1 MKNAVVRTVLLAALV
16 VVAQQSIHAEDFSPL
31 PFGVKLGGQDAKAE
45 KGKTYAAIAEPV
57 ANDAELEV
65 DIKDA
70 KMVIV
75 NFFPADEKGEVKPG
89 ATAAVLILQG
99 KNKGPINKT
108 MTNKAL
114 EAGTYRA
121 NIVGDGKTSI
131 IVFKVK

>member
-1 MKNAVVRTVLLAALV
+1 MKNTVLRTILFAAFIL
-16 VVAQQSIHAEDFSPL
+16 VAQQSLHAEDFTPL

-45 KGKTYAAIAEPV
+45 KGKTFATIADPV
-57 ANDAELEV
+57 ANDADLEV

-89 ATAAVLILQG
+89 ATAAILILQG

-114 EAGTYRA
+114 DAGTYRA
-121 NIVGDGKTSI
+121 NIVGDGKTAI